1 MPRSTPAERRALID
15 DALRRTGLTDFR
27 NAYPKQLSGGM
38 RQRVGIARALAVRPA
53 ILLMDE
59 PLSALDSQTRELLL
73 EDFIRLLAD
82 GAMGAVYVTHNLEEA
97 VRIADRIVV
106 LSRRPGR
113 VRETV
118 AIPMTR
124 AERGA
129 IEARGKLLALQ
140 NELWSLIRERGDRCR
155 ARGAACLTAP
165 SEADE
170 PRRGRS
176 RFAARALR
184 RAPAVMPAGSRC
196 CRHRG
201 LAARGQRGS
210 GQFAVPADAVG
221 DRPRDL
227 ESRRERRALASSVGS
242 LTADRHRAGFSAPIA
257 GVAVGFAIGLFNH
270 ARSVGI
276 TFISAL
282 FPIPKIAL
290 LPLLILWLGIGEEP
304 KIATIAL
311 GVFFSTAI
319 SVYSGVDAVP
329 RNLIRM
335 AQSFNVPFATIV
347 RRVIWPGAL
356 PSILA
361 GFRITASIA
370 LLLVVSAEMIGAEY
384 GIGAFVLQAGNLMQT
399 DQLLAGVV
407 ILSLFGLAVGKLI
420 NLAGD
425 AAVALAVMSAGAQR
439 SSCRA

>member
-1 MPRSTPAERRALID
+1 MPNARFRMLERATQQVKPDPAAE
-15 DALRRTGLTDFR
+15 
-27 NAYPKQLSGGM
+27 S
-38 RQRVGIARALAVRPA
+38 RPV
-53 ILLMDE
+53 E
-59 PLSALDSQTRELLL
+59 
-73 EDFIRLLAD
+73 F
-82 GAMGAVYVTHNLEEA
+82 
-97 VRIADRIVV
+97 
-106 LSRRPGR
+106 
-113 VRETV
+113 
-118 AIPMTR
+118 
-124 AERGA
+124 RGA
-129 IEARGKLLALQ
+129 GFVPGASRFGGWVALLVVIV
-140 NELWSLIRERGDRCR
+140 LWQLAGSAGLVNPLFLPTPLAICR
-155 ARGAACLTAP
+155 AIYQLAISGVLWQHLAYSLMRIGIGWLLGTA
-165 SEADE
+165 
-170 PRRGRS
+170 
-176 RFAARALR
+176 F
-184 RAPAVMPAGSRC
+184 
-196 CRHRG
+196 
-201 LAARGQRGS
+201 
-210 GQFAVPADAVG
+210 
-221 DRPRDL
+221 
-227 ESRRERRALASSVGS
+227 
-242 LTADRHRAGFSAPIA
+242 
-257 GVAVGFAIGLFNH
+257 GVAVGFAIGLSTL

-361 GFRITASIA
+361 GFRITASVA

-407 ILSLFGLAVGKLI
+407 ILSLFGLAIGKLI
-420 NLAGD
+420 GL
-425 AAVALAVMSAGAQR
+425 LETR
-439 SSCRA
+439 LLHWR